1 MSIQPIQLI
10 IVVVYLIGML
20 LIGFLTNK
28 FAIKNSTDYLIAG
41 RRMGLFF
48 VACSLSANNVGG
60 GSTTGLAAR
69 AFSGWGMSAVWYVL
83 AAAIA
88 MIPLAFFAP
97 KIRKTMA
104 VTIPEVLE
112 RRYGSLSSVIT
123 AVLNIA
129 SLFCLTS
136 SQVMA
141 SGAVVH
147 SLTGI
152 PLNVCILIA
161 GLVVILYT
169 TMGGLMADTIT
180 DVVQYI
186 VIFIGL
192 AIATPFVI
200 SGAGG
205 WSEIASKLP
214 PVEFDFFKVGWVTIL
229 GLIFNYFCTFL
240 SGPEMVSRFESASDE
255 KTAKGASLLSGV
267 MMASIAFFPT
277 FIGLVA
283 LAVNPTLDG
292 GKGTTALTWATGEY
306 APPIV
311 GGLLSAAIIAATMS
325 SSDSNLLCAS
335 TLFVRDIL
343 LKFRKAPMEDRK
355 IITVTRISNVVICVF
370 SMLIAFMNI
379 DLVTMNLFAFALRS
393 AGPFAAY
400 ALGLA
405 CPKATKNTGIVSI
418 IVGSVAAVAWQIAD
432 EPFGILAIVFGC
444 ACGTVAFLITWAI
457 EKGMGK
463 PPAPSA
469 YLSDE
474 EVAKLKQI
482 ESARS

>member
-1 MSIQPIQLI
+1 MTIQPIQFT

-20 LIGFLTNK
+20 AIGFLTNK
-28 FAIKNSTDYLIAG
+28 FAIKNSSDYLIAG

-69 AFSGWGMSAVWYVL
+69 AFSGWGMSAAWYVL

-104 VTIPEVLE
+104 VTIPEVLH
-112 RRYGSLSSVIT
+112 RRYGSASSLLT
-123 AVLNIA
+123 AILNIV

-136 SQVMA
+136 SQIMA
-141 SGAVVH
+141 SGSVVN

-161 GLVVILYT
+161 GAVVILYT
-169 TMGGLMADTIT
+169 TMGGLLADTIT

-186 VIFIGL
+186 VIIIGL
-192 AIATPFVI
+192 ALATPFVI

-205 WSEIASKLP
+205 WSTISAMLP
-214 PVEFDFFKVGWVTIL
+214 PVELDFFKVGWVTIL
-229 GLIFNYFCTFL
+229 GLIFNYFCTFM
-240 SGPEMVSRFESASDE
+240 SGPEMVSRFESASSE

-267 MMASIAFFPT
+267 MMACIAFFPT
-277 FIGLVA
+277 LIGLTA

-292 GKGTTALTWATGEY
+292 GKGTSALTWATGQY
-306 APPIV
+306 APPVIA
-311 GGLLSAAIIAATMS
+311 GFLSAAIIAATMS
-325 SSDSNLLCAS
+325 SADSNLLCAS
-335 TLFVRDIL
+335 TMFVKDIL
-343 LKFRKAPMEDRK
+343 LRFRKTPLEDRK
-355 IITVTRISNVVICVF
+355 IITVTRASNIVICIC
-370 SMLIAFMNI
+370 SMMISFLGIS
-379 DLVTMNLFAFALRS
+379 LVTMNLFAFALRA

-405 CPKATKNTGIVSI
+405 CPGATKNTGIASI
-418 IVGSVAAVAWQIAD
+418 IIGSVAAIAWQVAG

-444 ACGTVAFLITWAI
+444 FCGTAAFLITWAV
-457 EKGMGK
+457 EKAMGK

-469 YLSDE
+469 YLSE
-474 EVAKLKQI
+474 EQIQELKRT
-482 ESARS
+482 ENS